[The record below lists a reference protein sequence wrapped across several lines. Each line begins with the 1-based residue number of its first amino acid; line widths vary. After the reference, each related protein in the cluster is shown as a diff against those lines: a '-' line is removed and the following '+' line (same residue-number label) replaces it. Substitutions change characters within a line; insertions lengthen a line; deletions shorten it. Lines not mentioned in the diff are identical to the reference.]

1 MADVPQ
7 IPDSLVPPP
16 ASMPAASNPAGEMQR
31 FMQHVYGWMA
41 FALVVSGGIAYYVVH
56 DIVLLTWIFEKGLFM
71 PLLLVELGLVF
82 GLSWFLQ
89 KMSAL
94 TATIMFILYSFVTGL
109 TLSVIFLVYQL
120 GSIVSIFGVTAVI
133 FTAMSVYGYYTKRD
147 LTGIGTLAFFGLI
160 GIIIAGLVNLF
171 VQNTMADFIIS
182 AVGVIVFIA
191 LTAYDTQKIKA
202 LNIIGNEGTE
212 EDKKEVIMGALTLYL
227 DFINLF
233 LKLLRLF
240 GKRR

>member
-1 MADVPQ
+1 MADTPMVPAEFTPSSLSST
-7 IPDSLVPPP
+7 PDD
-16 ASMPAASNPAGEMQR
+16 AGETQR
-31 FMQHVYGWMA
+31 FMQQVYGWMA

-56 DIVLLTWIFEKGLFM
+56 DANLLKWIFEKWLFM
-71 PLLLVELGLVF
+71 PLLLVELGLVM
-82 GLSWFLQ
+82 GLSWLIQ
-89 KMSAL
+89 KMNAI

-109 TLSVIFLVYQL
+109 TLSVVFLVYEL
-120 GSIVSIFGVTAVI
+120 GSIVSIFGVTAAI
-133 FTAMSVYGYYTKRD
+133 FTTMSVYGYYTKRD

-182 AVGVIVFIA
+182 AIGVIVFIA
-191 LTAYDTQKIKA
+191 LTAYDTQKIKSM
-202 LNIIGNEGTE
+202 NIIGNEWTD
-212 EDKKEVIMGALTLYL
+212 EDKKEAIMWALTLYL

>member
-1 MADVPQ
+1 MADAPHVPDEF
-7 IPDSLVPPP
+7 IPPSPVQALDVS
-16 ASMPAASNPAGEMQR
+16 GEMQR
-31 FMQHVYGWMA
+31 FMQHVYAWMA
-41 FALVVSGGIAYYVVH
+41 FALVISGWVAYYVVH
-56 DIVLLTWIFEKGLFM
+56 NLTLLTWIFQKGLFM

-82 GLSWFLQ
+82 GLSWFLR

-94 TATIMFILYSFVTGL
+94 TATVMFILYSFVTGL
-109 TLSVIFLVYQL
+109 TLSVVFLVYQL

-133 FTAMSVYGYYTKRD
+133 FTIMSVYGYYTKRD

-160 GIIIAGLVNLF
+160 GIIIAGVVNLF

-182 AVGVIVFIA
+182 AIGVVVFIA

-202 LNIIGNEGTE
+202 MNIIGNEWTE
-212 EDKKEVIMGALTLYL
+212 EDKKEAIMGALTLYL